1 MGWLYM
7 FESYTFCDL
16 KAELARCI
24 SIERD
29 GFTDLGMLWPNC
41 PIMLEGFWPKGG
53 DERGP
58 CVSPEIE
65 GIVCD
70 DAME

>member
-1 MGWLYM
+1 
-7 FESYTFCDL
+7 
-16 KAELARCI
+16 
-24 SIERD
+24 
-29 GFTDLGMLWPNC
+29 
-41 PIMLEGFWPKGG
+41 MLEGFWPKGG